1 MAAQSTGLRS
11 SSFGFLSVFGFLISD
26 LCKREIAMPDV
37 TSKPYGI
44 IAEFETTADV
54 LHAAEKV
61 RKAGFRRW
69 DVFTPFPIH
78 GMDRAMG
85 MKNSNVGWFSFLG
98 GVTGYTTGM
107 VMIWWMN
114 AFDYR
119 ILVGGKPMFSPYGA
133 FPPSY
138 ELTILFGAF
147 GALFGMLF
155 LNRLPRLHH
164 PLLKHKRFGQVT
176 HDKFY
181 VVIETDDPQYSETE
195 TRKLLEATGSK
206 HIEMV
211 EE

>member
-1 MAAQSTGLRS
+1 MN
-11 SSFGFLSVFGFLISD
+11 
-26 LCKREIAMPDV
+26 V
-37 TSKPYGI
+37 TAKPYGI

-61 RKAGFRRW
+61 RNAGFRRW

-78 GMDRAMG
+78 GMDKAMG
-85 MKNSNVGWFSFLG
+85 MKNSPVGWFSFLG

-107 VMIWWMN
+107 LMIWWMN

-119 ILVGGKPMFSPYGA
+119 IVVGGKPMFSPYGA

-164 PLLKHKRFGQVT
+164 PLLKHKRFEQVT
-176 HDKFY
+176 HDKFFI
-181 VVIETDDPQYSETE
+181 VIETEDPKYSETE